1 MAAQAAA
8 AAADSQQLEQ
18 LGRGLCQALL
28 LRQQV
33 QPHYPGVGPECPLLA
48 RKFSEGTQKVR
59 PSVLLLGD

>member
-1 MAAQAAA
+1 MAAQAA